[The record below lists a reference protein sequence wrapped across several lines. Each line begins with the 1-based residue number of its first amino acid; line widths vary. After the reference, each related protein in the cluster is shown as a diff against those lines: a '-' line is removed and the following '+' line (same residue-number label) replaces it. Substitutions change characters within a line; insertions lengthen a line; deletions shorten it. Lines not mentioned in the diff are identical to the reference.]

1 MLQIPNLYYLSE
13 PEATAAAIDK
23 TATAVKQSKSVSI
36 DINVTKNKLYVY
48 TGIAIVKSFDIA
60 SGKRQG
66 LTPIGSFEI
75 VTKIKNPWYLAK
87 DIPGGD
93 PKNPLGSR
101 WLGLSV
107 PNTAGTKYGIHGTNA
122 PSSIGTNASAG
133 CIRMNNNDVEWL
145 FDTIPTGTKVKI
157 HA

>member
-13 PEATAAAIDK
+13 PAVTTAFADKAT
-23 TATAVKQSKSVSI
+23 TAVKQSKSVSI
-36 DINVTKNKLYVY
+36 EINVTRNKLYVY
-48 TGIAIVKSFDIA
+48 TGSTIVKSFDIA
-60 SGKRQG
+60 SGKRLG

-75 VTKIKNPWYLAK
+75 VTKLKNPWYLAK
-87 DIPGGD
+87 EIPGGD

-122 PSSIGTNASAG
+122 PSSIGKNASGG
-133 CIRMNNNDVEWL
+133 CIRMNNKDVEWL